1 MWTALEP
8 DATTVEPGSAATVR
22 LRVRNTGDTVEE
34 YRLQMVGD
42 AAGWSRVQP
51 DVLRLY
57 PGAEAT
63 AEVVLAP
70 PRTPDAQA
78 GPVRFGVRVRPREAP
93 HTADVVEGQVTVA
106 PFTELRT
113 ELLPLVVRGRLR
125 AKAAV
130 AVDNLGN
137 QQLTA
142 SFSGRENGEEL
153 EVEAEPGSVQ
163 VAPGRAGFAEL
174 SLKPGAVSWV
184 GGTRKHPFTVS
195 VLRAGVPDPVELRG
209 TYVQPSVFPR
219 WVMAVFSVLVALGV
233 AAAVLWF
240 QHKPNVTTQAREKPG
255 KQQQLPQG
263 DGMKQAP
270 SPKPSADEKE
280 KKEKPAPPDD
290 GEEDAPKSEP
300 GGGEKAEKD
309 EKKDD
314 TPKGPETHTIR
325 SAEGSGWYL
334 EVKKGEQADGTY
346 VGQNPSLTDEFGEN
360 QDWVLHHYPES
371 DTYALEPA
379 SAPGTVMDQKV
390 NTNIVQILRA
400 PPENIRTGR
409 LPDNQKWKLE
419 RRDDGLTRIV
429 AVGSGECLV
438 DMQNDTSAVTWKC
451 DDRTSMGWTISDWPQ

>member
-8 DATTVEPGSAATVR
+8 SATTVEPGSSTSVR

-34 YRLQMVGD
+34 YRLQVVGA
-42 AAGWSRVQP
+42 AAGWARVQP

-63 AEVVLAP
+63 AEVELAP

-78 GPVRFGVRVRPREAP
+78 GPTPFGVRVQPREAA
-93 HTADVVEGQVTVA
+93 HAADVAEGQVTVS
-106 PFTELRT
+106 PFAELRT
-113 ELLPLVVRGRLR
+113 ELLPLVVSGRLS
-125 AKAAV
+125 AKASV

-142 SFSGRENGEEL
+142 SFSGRENGDAL

-174 SLKPGAVSWV
+174 RLKPGAVSWV
-184 GGTRKHPFTVS
+184 GGTTKHPFTVS
-195 VLRAGVPDPVELRG
+195 VLRAGTPEPVELRG
-209 TYVQPSVFPR
+209 TYVQPSVIPR
-219 WVMAVFSVLVALGV
+219 WAMAVFSVLFALGL
-233 AAAVLWF
+233 AFAVMWF
-240 QHKPNVTTQAREKPG
+240 QHKPTMATQAREKAG
-255 KQQQLPQG
+255 KQQEFPQS

-270 SPKPSADEKE
+270 SPKPSDTEKE
-280 KKEKPAPPDD
+280 KEEPAPPKEDND
-290 GEEDAPKSEP
+290 DAPKSEP
-300 GGGEKAEKD
+300 GGGGG

-314 TPKGPETHTIR
+314 KPKGPKTHTIR
-325 SAEGSGWYL
+325 SSEGSGWYL
-334 EVKKGEQADGTY
+334 EVKKGETADGTY
-346 VGQNPSLTDEFGEN
+346 VGQNPSLTDEFGKN
-360 QDWVLHHYPES
+360 QDWILHHYPES

-379 SAPGTVMDQKV
+379 SAPGAILDQKV
-390 NTNIVQILRA
+390 NTNIAQIFHA
-400 PPENIRTGR
+400 PPENIKTGR

-419 RRDDGLTRIV
+419 KRADGLTRIV

-451 DDRTSMGWTISDWPQ
+451 DDRKSMGWTISDWP

>member
-8 DATTVEPGSAATVR
+8 SATTVDPGSTASVR

-34 YRLQMVGD
+34 YRLQVVGD
-42 AAGWSRVQP
+42 AAGWARVEP
-51 DVLRLY
+51 DMLRLY

-63 AEVVLAP
+63 AEVTLAP

-78 GPVRFGVRVRPREAP
+78 GPTPFGVRVRPREAP
-93 HTADVVEGQVTVA
+93 HTADVVEGQVTVG

-125 AKAAV
+125 AKASV

-184 GGTRKHPFTVS
+184 GGTQKHPFTVS

-219 WVMAVFSVLVALGV
+219 WVMAVFSVLVALAV
-233 AAAVLWF
+233 AAAVMWF
-240 QHKPNVTTQAREKPG
+240 QHKPNLATQAREKPG

-263 DGMKQAP
+263 DAMKPAP
-270 SPKPSADEKE
+270 SPKPSPSKEE
-280 KKEKPAPPDD
+280 KKEEEPAPP
-290 GEEDAPKSEP
+290 
-300 GGGEKAEKD
+300 D

-314 TPKGPETHTIR
+314 ASKSKPGGGGEQKDDEPEGPTTHTIR

-334 EVKKGEQADGTY
+334 EVKQGKDADGTY
-346 VGQNPSLTDEFGEN
+346 VGQNPSLTDEFGKN
-360 QDWVLHHYPES
+360 QDWILHHYPES
-371 DTYALEPA
+371 DSYSLEPA
-379 SAPGTVMDQKV
+379 HAPGTVLDQKV
-390 NTNIVQILRA
+390 NTNIAQIVHA
-400 PPENIRTGR
+400 SPENIKSGQ
-409 LPDNQKWKLE
+409 LPGNQKWKLE
-419 RRDDGLTRIV
+419 KRDDGLTRIV

-451 DDRTSMGWTISDWPQ
+451 DDRKSMGWTISDWPE